1 MLYFWILTVLL
12 FALPIGLAVLTWNQS
27 QADARA
33 CVIRWQVIASVVY
46 FLATSP
52 MNLTTDTIFV
62 YGLYWLISL
71 AILGVALFL
80 RHTAE
85 NRNRNGF

>member
-52 MNLTTDTIFV
+52 MNLTTETIFV
-62 YGLYWLISL
+62 IILLGALIAYLAGLS
-71 AILGVALFL
+71 LFL
-80 RHTAE
+80 H
-85 NRNRNGF
+85 

>member
-33 CVIRWQVIASVVY
+33 S
-46 FLATSP
+46 S
-52 MNLTTDTIFV
+52 
-62 YGLYWLISL
+62 GLGLIL
-71 AILGVALFL
+71 EQAL
-80 RHTAE
+80 
-85 NRNRNGF
+85 

>member
-62 YGLYWLISL
+62 IILLGALI
-71 AILGVALFL
+71 AATALL
-80 RHTAE
+80 VRHYSSH
-85 NRNRNGF
+85 RNRPF

>member
-1 MLYFWILTVLL
+1 MLL

-62 YGLYWLISL
+62 IILLGALI
-71 AILGVALFL
+71 AATALL
-80 RHTAE
+80 VRHYSSHGY
-85 NRNRNGF
+85 RPF